1 MPAIVWL
8 VKMDN
13 IASILRTYIAQ
24 NILFSGNNYPHE
36 DDASFLDEG
45 IIDSMNLLGLVT
57 FVEEQFGIKVDYS
70 DILPENF
77 DSISRLAAYI
87 KQAQAKTVEVPK

>member
-1 MPAIVWL
+1 ME
-8 VKMDN
+8 K
-13 IASILRTYIAQ
+13 IASVLRNYIAR
-24 NILFSGNNYPHE
+24 NILFSGDSYPYA

-45 IIDSMNLLGLVT
+45 IIDSMNLLELVT
-57 FVEEQFGIKVDYS
+57 YVEEQFDIKVDYR

-87 KQAQAKTVEVPK
+87 KNAKAQLVTAAG